1 MATFNYYQHAEDP
14 AYVVTWLDS
23 DGAVIDFSS
32 GYTFELK
39 LVSVSA
45 GTVALT
51 KTTGITGAAT
61 APNITAQW
69 SSGELAAITPGDY
82 QAVLTP
88 TTSSRQRSPFG
99 GRTPDIIRII
109 ATPA

>member
-1 MATFNYYQHAEDP
+1 MATFPYYQHAEDP
-14 AYVVTWLDS
+14 AYVGTWRDR
-23 DGAVIDFSS
+23 DGAIVDFST

-39 LVSVSA
+39 LVAVN
-45 GTVALT
+45 GQTVALT

-61 APNITAQW
+61 APNFIVQW
-69 SSGELAAITPGDY
+69 STGELNITPGDY
-82 QAVLTP
+82 KAILTP
-88 TTSSRQRSPFG
+88 TTGSRQRSPFG

>member
-23 DGAVIDFSS
+23 DGTVIDFSS

-61 APNITAQW
+61 APNVIVQW
-69 SSGELAAITPGDY
+69 SSGELNIAAGDY